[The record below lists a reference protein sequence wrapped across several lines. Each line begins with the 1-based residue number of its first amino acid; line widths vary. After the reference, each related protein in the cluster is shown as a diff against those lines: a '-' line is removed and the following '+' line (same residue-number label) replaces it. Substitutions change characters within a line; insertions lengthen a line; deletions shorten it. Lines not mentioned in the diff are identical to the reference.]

1 MGLELDVNFEA
12 DGGDVICHGV
22 LFGRRGFC
30 LGGMA

>member
-1 MGLELDVNFEA
+1 MNFEA

-22 LFGRRGFC
+22 FFGEVGFC